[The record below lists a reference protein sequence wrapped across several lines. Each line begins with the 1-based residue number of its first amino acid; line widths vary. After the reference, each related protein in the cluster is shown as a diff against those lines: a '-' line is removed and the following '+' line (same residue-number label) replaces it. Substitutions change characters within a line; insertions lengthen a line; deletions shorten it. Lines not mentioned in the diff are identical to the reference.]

1 MLQTMFLAWT
11 LLVHVQLDLCD
22 KAGCQPHP
30 SIKEAQGIVATVP
43 TETECLTL
51 QIQTQ
56 AQLNAIRNRRPRPT
70 QGQRHIESR
79 AKLRCVPEKEG

>member
-1 MLQTMFLAWT
+1 MVLAWT
-11 LLVHVQLDLCD
+11 LLVYVQLDLCD

-30 SIKEAQGIVATVP
+30 SIKETQRIVATVA

-56 AQLNAIRNRRPRPT
+56 GQLNAIRNRRPRAT
-70 QGQRHIESR
+70 QGQRHIASR
-79 AKLRCVPEKEG
+79 ATLRCVPEKES

>member
-1 MLQTMFLAWT
+1 MLTTVFLAWT

-30 SIKEAQGIVATVP
+30 SIKETQRTVATVP
-43 TETECLTL
+43 TETACLTL

-56 AQLNAIRNRRPRPT
+56 AQLNTIRNRRPRPT
-70 QGQRHIESR
+70 QGQRHIASR
-79 AKLRCVPEKEG
+79 ATLRCVPEKES

>member
-1 MLQTMFLAWT
+1 MLLAWT

-30 SIKEAQGIVATVP
+30 AIKETQRTVATVP
-43 TETECLTL
+43 TETACLTL

-56 AQLNAIRNRRPRPT
+56 AHLNAIRNRRPRAT
-70 QGQRHIESR
+70 QGQRHIASR
-79 AKLRCVPEKEG
+79 ATLRCVPQKES

>member
-1 MLQTMFLAWT
+1 MLHTVFLTWT
-11 LLVHVQLDLCD
+11 LLVSVQLDLCD

-30 SIKEAQGIVATVP
+30 ALKETERVVATVA
-43 TETECLTL
+43 TETACLTL

-56 AQLNAIRNRRPRPT
+56 GQLNAIRNRRPRPT

-79 AKLRCVPEKEG
+79 AQLRCVPAKEG